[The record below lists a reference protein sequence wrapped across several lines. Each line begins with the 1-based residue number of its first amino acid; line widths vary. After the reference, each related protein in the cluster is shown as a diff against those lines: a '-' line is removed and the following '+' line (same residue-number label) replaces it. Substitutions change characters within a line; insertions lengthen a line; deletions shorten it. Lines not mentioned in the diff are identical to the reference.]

1 MPYFCVQVVAG
12 TPLHCPAP
20 KEGGGEDADEEAA
33 ATPLGSILSLAFSP
47 EGDLY
52 IAETDSRRIHAI
64 RLITPSGFILDFAGR
79 QAQPRCDC
87 PPKQTFYN
95 LTTPQNCECVKPPK
109 PPSRD
114 FMVSSNAQF
123 AAISAMTVSPDG
135 VLHVADQGSLQILS
149 LMHYL
154 PSPDDLGEYRI
165 PYPATGEIYTFNRL
179 ENFNFTSQKYMP
191 IFDF

>member
-1 MPYFCVQVVAG
+1 MCVKVVAG

-52 IAETDSRRIHAI
+52 IAETDSRRVHAI
-64 RLITPSGFILDFAGR
+64 RLITPSGFIMDFAGR

-87 PPKQTFYN
+87 PRKQAYYN
-95 LTTPQNCECVKPPK
+95 VTCECVNPPK

-123 AAISAMTVSPDG
+123 DAISAMTVSPDG
-135 VLHVADQGSLQILS
+135 VLHVADQGSLHILS

-154 PSPDDLGEYRI
+154 PSPDEFGEYHI
-165 PYPATGEIYTFNRL
+165 PYPATGEIYTFNR
-179 ENFNFTSQKYMP
+179 FVSFTHFSTVNN
-191 IFDF
+191 